1 MNSIAANYITH
12 ISNSINSS
20 EIPIFR
26 YSQLPTLQA
35 SILKKCVH
43 LNQFKMVH
51 TQIIKNPS
59 HQTNVLLAKLIESLV
74 AAAHLDYAHKVLDEM
89 SEPMAFAFNTMIRG
103 YALSGN
109 GEEGINTYIKM
120 QEHCI
125 EPDSFTFPFL
135 LKASTALSQGKGVHS
150 LIIKS
155 GQLGADV
162 FSQTSLV
169 SFYSRSGGLKC
180 ARLVFDGM
188 PEKNV
193 VSWTAMVTGYM
204 KERRYNDGL
213 ALFHQ
218 MQVAGIEPN
227 ELTLVNVLSACAHLG
242 AYEMGK
248 WVHRFINRHE
258 VFVNPIL
265 GTALVDMYVK
275 CGYIQKALQVF
286 EKLPER
292 IVCTWNSI
300 IGGLAMHG
308 YGELALKKFL
318 QMQTEETR
326 PNDVTFIGVL
336 SACTYSGLVDKG
348 REYFYSM
355 RKQYHIEPNIKHY
368 GCFVDLL
375 GRAGFLQEV
384 YETIKNMPIEPSEV
398 VWGSLLNAC
407 SSHGNVELAEIAMGK
422 LVELEPFNDGNYVL
436 MSNIYASKGQWDNVA
451 RMRRFMKD
459 RGILKTPGCSSI
471 EVGNMVHE
479 FMAGDSKHPQS
490 KEIYSTLDDVAAR
503 LKAEGY
509 VPKTSDVLHDADE
522 DEKRQSLCHHSEK
535 LAIAFGLVSTNP
547 GTPIR
552 VVKNLRACCDCH
564 HATKLISKIYER
576 EIIVRDRNRFHHFK
590 DGACSCNDYW

>member
-12 ISNSINSS
+12 VSNSINSS
-20 EIPIFR
+20 ESPTFR
-26 YSQLPTLQA
+26 TPQHPPLHV
-35 SILKKCVH
+35 SILKKCSH
-43 LNQFKMVH
+43 LSQFKQIH

-59 HQTNVLLAKLIESLV
+59 HQTNVLLAKLIESL
-74 AAAHLDYAHKVLDEM
+74 AGATHLEYAHKLLEEM
-89 SEPMAFAFNTMIRG
+89 PEPTAFAFNTMIRG

-109 GEEGINTYIKM
+109 GEEGIRTYIKM
-120 QEHCI
+120 REHGI

-135 LKASTALSQGKGVHS
+135 LKASTGLSEGKGVHS
-150 LIIKS
+150 LVLKS

-162 FSQTSLV
+162 FTQTSLV
-169 SFYSRSGGLKC
+169 SFYSRSGDLDY
-180 ARLVFDGM
+180 ARRVFDSM
-188 PEKNV
+188 PERNV

-227 ELTLVNVLSACAHLG
+227 ELALVNVLSACAHLG

-248 WVHRFINRHE
+248 WVHRYIDRCRIFM
-258 VFVNPIL
+258 NPIL
-265 GTALVDMYVK
+265 GTALLDMYVK
-275 CGYIQKALQVF
+275 CGYIQKASQVF
-286 EKLPER
+286 KKLPER
-292 IVCTWNSI
+292 SVCAWNSM

-308 YGELALKKFL
+308 YGDMALDKFA
-318 QMQTEETR
+318 QMQAEQTR
-326 PNDVTFIGVL
+326 PDDITFIGVL

-355 RKQYHIEPNIKHY
+355 RTEHRIEPNIKHY

-375 GRAGFLQEV
+375 GKAGLLQEA
-384 YETIKNMPIEPSEV
+384 YETIKNMPIEPSGI

-407 SSHGNVELAEIAMGK
+407 SSHGNVELAEIAMEN

-436 MSNIYASKGQWDNVA
+436 MSNIYAAKGQWEDVA
-451 RMRRFMKD
+451 KVRRFMKD
-459 RGILKTPGCSSI
+459 RGILKMPGCSSI
-471 EVGNMVHE
+471 EVDNMVHE
-479 FMAGDSKHPQS
+479 FMAGDSTHPRS
-490 KEIYSTLDDVAAR
+490 MEIYSMLDDIAMK

-509 VPKTSDVLHDADE
+509 VPKTSHVLHDANE

-547 GTPIR
+547 RTPIR
-552 VVKNLRACCDCH
+552 VVKNLRACNDCH
-564 HATKLISKIYER
+564 LATKIISKIYER

-590 DGACSCNDYW
+590 GGACSCNDYW